1 MAVTILRG
9 DAPFPSTLLGWS
21 RWATAHGAWREL
33 AARRAWD
40 RSCRA
45 TLGVWRQRLE
55 QRQEPEQRARERGQ
69 GQCVVPCAT
78 VTPVGTGSR
87 GRARGTEGERG
98 PGSARETQDSVSS
111 SAESNKGASRRACP
125 GLGWQSGT
133 WGVDAGP
140 SFPFLLFHSLAVWTF
155 NKMLNLSL
163 SLLACKMGITVVS
176 PRGAPWGSCET
187 ICWCAGLRTQLS
199 SLSSPPRPAFRSPR
213 AERSH
218 GAFRAQLEGGH
229 R

>member
-21 RWATAHGAWREL
+21 RWATAHGAQREL

-40 RSCRA
+40 RSCGA

-69 GQCVVPCAT
+69 GRCVVPCAT

-98 PGSARETQDSVSS
+98 PGSARETWDSISS
-111 SAESNKGASRRACP
+111 SAESNEGASRRACP
-125 GLGWQSGT
+125 GPGWQNGT

-140 SFPFLLFHSLAVWTF
+140 SFPLLLFHSLAVWTF

-187 ICWCAGLRTQLS
+187 ICWCAGLRTQPFVFVLTT
-199 SLSSPPRPAFRSPR
+199 SPSFQESQ
-213 AERSH
+213 
-218 GAFRAQLEGGH
+218 G
-229 R
+229 